1 MASDPTTIPE
11 PVPAPAPA
19 ISDNGSALAE
29 RVSTPTKEAWIL
41 HSLKKRS
48 TEFIHTHE
56 LNVLVGTWNV
66 NGQAPGDTK
75 ELSSWLGFVP
85 EDEDDMSLDVL
96 PELVVLGFQELDA
109 RAEAFVYNNTA
120 KDVEWTEAIEASM
133 GVTRYSFCKI
143 ASKQLIG
150 MFMMVYARL
159 DVAKLVTGVQ
169 TASVGCGIMGV
180 VGNKGAVAVRM
191 TYRDTPVC
199 FVCAHLA
206 HDATQVD
213 RRNAQFHDICKRMAF
228 GSSGGNDAAA
238 VDPLVPK
245 TMELRGAGNGGA
257 AGRGVGIFDHSYVVW
272 LGDLNYRVAIDAE
285 GSDYS
290 AMLGVDQLHIAM
302 LNKQAFA
309 GFEEA
314 DIKFAP
320 TYKYVLGT
328 SEYDAK
334 RRPAWCDR
342 VLWWTRP
349 GFQDDNDGGGV
360 TCSEYTAVGALA
372 ISDHKPVRARLGVGV
387 WTVDADRR
395 QAVYL
400 DVLRELDRYE
410 NECIP
415 TATLDAAVVDFG
427 DVSFGRAVRRRLEV
441 ANSGQVPIEFSFT
454 ATPSRPGYAPA
465 WLRITPSH
473 GMILPGETNKLE
485 LVVLVD
491 ERTSAPLSSRAEDL
505 SDILILHLER
515 GRDYFVQVQGNYLLS
530 VFGMGLDVLVHCK
543 QPVRGMSRQ
552 DFERCRASGQFS
564 VPKCIWS
571 LTDFLSQYAV
581 GRGYS
586 LFYWAGDRVLA
597 RRIKEWLDADVRL
610 DPAAILQCQTPSD
623 DHLARTA
630 VDEPERIRI
639 HDHAM
644 QTGGVIDGIGAGT
657 GSVRSA
663 ASADQSTLVPSAMQS
678 VLGADAGR
686 SPTPV
691 AALERLSLGP
701 WNSDSAV
708 ADQPVP
714 SSGSTSDSGSDFGDP
729 DSLLVS
735 TAGGGSNE
743 ERLVGSPLPESIVNV
758 ALALP
763 HDGGVDTVASC
774 LVDLLR
780 SLPEPLIPFSLYS
793 ACIEA
798 GAISR
803 AAALE
808 ALEDLAPENLNVLI
822 YLLAFLRDA
831 VEKGATSAQR
841 VAQVFAKVVLRAP
854 SERVSSDD
862 KDRGDDEEEA
872 KQPNND
878 INSNNS
884 NNTNINGPL
893 YMSANATPENTTKN
907 SNNNKAMVTPLHK
920 LYVRLLQDAMLSG
933 GAASH
938 SELRLLATS
947 LLSFQH
953 LIHSTH
959 SIDSRRLLSLVAA
972 NIMLLLVQRRAH
984 AASEAKRS
992 NSDDGEA
999 ASSEQ
1004 SASVSLDARVR
1015 LLGLVASLALL
1026 GTHGS
1031 RHSSGSSTNKLL
1043 ASLRAER
1050 ARFSRLLQSH
1060 VRLAIAGIPCPHA
1073 KDTSCTTRDSRGR
1086 RTRRKLCYVPDEPES
1101 GFEHVIVPISTVN
1114 TILFLLE
1121 HVESFTT
1128 ITRQHLGFD
1137 SNEHPDSAKHP
1148 SWHAPSDLKDERSTT
1163 NSNDDTATIDSKDS
1177 AQQLNRKHHGVLYYL
1192 QSICDAVA
1200 ARADEL
1206 GVELT
1211 VTLPVPP
1218 FRAKQVINAAFPDT
1232 AASEDILLH
1241 GKWALDDEYVQATKH
1256 ILLECMCIF
1265 LEHYLRSGDVLCLT
1279 PHFAVHS
1286 TTGDTEANEDHRAS
1300 LSIYVI
1306 CRRGHS
1312 GVFSGS
1318 RSAVKFAS
1326 GSSCASGNEKAAQD
1340 YEVDAKGDWSAFEL
1354 EEVYELCRSLYSDKV
1369 KIESRWSV
1377 AERHGVL
1384 STHEFGGQT
1393 ADGSM
1398 ASKDALRTFADS
1410 ELVKSS
1416 DWIVLRLSIDD
1427 SLSPRPP
1434 SLLERQLKEMPPS
1447 VINGYLML
1455 DTPIEFAPTRLEFC
1469 AMLRG
1474 SRIIIRTPS
1483 SGTQRSNAG
1492 SAGRDNGASPSLGMA
1507 SGSAGAGTAITS
1519 SCLGFD
1525 GDDTK
1530 LIRYLDGYLTSHVG
1544 CQVER
1549 LATGFGTQQPST
1561 PGQSR
1566 HPVAQRPP
1574 AFVII
1579 DDDMDAMKTEF
1590 ETLRGTLTFSSSGS
1604 IAMRGSS
1611 NDVTTAGHQLA
1622 SGEAISSSMGSANEA
1637 GYVGSPRS
1645 EGRSSLSVRRRK
1657 GLLTATI
1664 GIIVFVPV
1672 SALDMYISCLRS
1684 MLAAPHPLPPPIVKI
1699 VPKPVSERRL
1709 IGSLQLAWNM
1719 RQIELHL
1726 AEKKQQQQQQQ
1737 QSIQGMGTS
1746 ASAVLYHGHRR
1757 HEMPTGASYISG
1769 PLTDPTIDLR
1779 AVSTLSTPHS
1789 TTSEGLYRNLRTVS
1803 GSPNI
1808 STDLPFGAM
1817 ADANSS
1823 ALNNSVAASSETTN
1837 SSTAANRFGTLV
1849 PLQTVSISTTT
1860 YTPDAVGGSG
1870 VHYIP
1875 GPSTYP
1881 AMHQHQQ
1888 QQHLQQHVA
1897 LSREPSLGSEKA
1909 LAPITDFPR
1918 LSIHRNSDDAADAPK
1933 GGSEWNRNEPPQP
1946 PGLDIP
1952 NANDVRSTSPE
1963 FPYSAKTPPSPL
1975 IEVDAALA
1983 KSLRFNPSS
1992 MRAESGK
1999 HDLPPA
2005 ELDAAISHAKQ
2016 DDNSNSAPSSAN
2028 ANTTKS
2034 SDGSSVTTNS
2044 RESRRISS
2052 PASLMQSLERSSIY
2066 SNVNSDAVST
2076 FSENS
2081 VSIVTHDKVP
2091 MEMESQNAETAARGN
2106 NNNAELAAAAP
2117 HLAYDSYSSTSPALP
2132 PKRSESSLD
2141 LPRKSSELLYE
2152 RSHSRTRSRIRDKI
2166 TLFNRA
2172 KQMARSK
2179 ILGIHDQSSEL
2190 QISKHP
2196 TKESMSFGSMSTRAD
2211 LPGGGEAREV
2221 SPPSRSDPIPTIGSS
2236 AARNDHHRTK
2246 DGLHTLQNLDSAAA
2260 DVAAV
2265 LRAADSPAELER
2277 QRHQLNLDKP
2287 LPVPPSDDQP
2297 SAARDRSVDS
2307 TLSRKS
2313 AGRGGGDALPA
2324 LGEGDGVN
2332 ANKDAGNKERKTSL
2346 PKEEKSESKE
2356 SSTSQTLKPAAT
2368 GEASKTQDRKAKLRA
2383 RLQNAS
2389 KRMAESQKLEAMK
2402 AAGELPDSDTK
2413 PEGDNPDAASMVS
2426 SQSGLGKGVGDKPRR
2441 RVNRQ
2446 RSGSGQIQKV
2456 KDKRQSGGSG
2466 SQQSTA
2472 LTSELMLLAQKF
2484 RPPPIRVLLVED
2496 NLINRNI
2503 MERFMMHL
2511 NVSYDVASNGEEAI
2525 AMWTRAAEESRTGED
2540 GAAIAGRGPYHIVF
2554 MDIQMPIMDGI
2565 TATKHIRSLER
2576 QRRVGVW
2583 VATGSMA
2590 SMAAGSVPTIG
2601 ASTPLAR
2608 KAALES
2614 RMAVSSVATPSAGLG
2629 HESSFERSVRWTP
2642 LHSRDHSA
2650 SLRNSNYIQTKCL
2663 ANVAPAVYNSAG
2675 IAAHPTSSLAARR
2688 NRSFIGFKQGSSTPL
2703 GHQNSDG
2710 AKTLAVAVPQEKS
2723 AKQGGEVLLSP
2734 DTLGVD
2740 STGQI
2745 AMYPETVN
2753 NKGKA
2758 SVVGESDTPN
2768 STPPV
2773 SRNNSVRRRGMPRNL
2788 QLPLDKARR
2797 DLGKLSPGKQHSTT
2811 SPLSSTAIKSPVII
2825 VALTASSLESDRRAA
2840 LAAGCNDF
2848 LTKPVGLEWLS
2859 KKIIEWGCMQALI
2872 DHDGWKKW
2880 WSTQT
2885 WSKRKKPAVAV
2896 ANAQKVADGRT
2907 KLVT

>member
-1 MASDPTTIPE
+1 M
-11 PVPAPAPA
+11 
-19 ISDNGSALAE
+19 
-29 RVSTPTKEAWIL
+29 
-41 HSLKKRS
+41 
-48 TEFIHTHE
+48 
-56 LNVLVGTWNV
+56 VL
-66 NGQAPGDTK
+66 
-75 ELSSWLGFVP
+75 
-85 EDEDDMSLDVL
+85 
-96 PELVVLGFQELDA
+96 
-109 RAEAFVYNNTA
+109 R
-120 KDVEWTEAIEASM
+120 
-133 GVTRYSFCKI
+133 
-143 ASKQLIG
+143 
-150 MFMMVYARL
+150 
-159 DVAKLVTGVQ
+159 
-169 TASVGCGIMGV
+169 
-180 VGNKGAVAVRM
+180 
-191 TYRDTPVC
+191 
-199 FVCAHLA
+199 
-206 HDATQVD
+206 
-213 RRNAQFHDICKRMAF
+213 
-228 GSSGGNDAAA
+228 
-238 VDPLVPK
+238 
-245 TMELRGAGNGGA
+245 
-257 AGRGVGIFDHSYVVW
+257 
-272 LGDLNYRVAIDAE
+272 
-285 GSDYS
+285 
-290 AMLGVDQLHIAM
+290 
-302 LNKQAFA
+302 
-309 GFEEA
+309 
-314 DIKFAP
+314 DIK
-320 TYKYVLGT
+320 
-328 SEYDAK
+328 
-334 RRPAWCDR
+334 
-342 VLWWTRP
+342 
-349 GFQDDNDGGGV
+349 
-360 TCSEYTAVGALA
+360 
-372 ISDHKPVRARLGVGV
+372 
-387 WTVDADRR
+387 
-395 QAVYL
+395 
-400 DVLRELDRYE
+400 
-410 NECIP
+410 
-415 TATLDAAVVDFG
+415 
-427 DVSFGRAVRRRLEV
+427 
-441 ANSGQVPIEFSFT
+441 
-454 ATPSRPGYAPA
+454 
-465 WLRITPSH
+465 
-473 GMILPGETNKLE
+473 
-485 LVVLVD
+485 
-491 ERTSAPLSSRAEDL
+491 
-505 SDILILHLER
+505 
-515 GRDYFVQVQGNYLLS
+515 
-530 VFGMGLDVLVHCK
+530 
-543 QPVRGMSRQ
+543 
-552 DFERCRASGQFS
+552 
-564 VPKCIWS
+564 
-571 LTDFLSQYAV
+571 
-581 GRGYS
+581 
-586 LFYWAGDRVLA
+586 
-597 RRIKEWLDADVRL
+597 
-610 DPAAILQCQTPSD
+610 
-623 DHLARTA
+623 
-630 VDEPERIRI
+630 
-639 HDHAM
+639 
-644 QTGGVIDGIGAGT
+644 
-657 GSVRSA
+657 
-663 ASADQSTLVPSAMQS
+663 
-678 VLGADAGR
+678 
-686 SPTPV
+686 
-691 AALERLSLGP
+691 
-701 WNSDSAV
+701 
-708 ADQPVP
+708 
-714 SSGSTSDSGSDFGDP
+714 
-729 DSLLVS
+729 
-735 TAGGGSNE
+735 
-743 ERLVGSPLPESIVNV
+743 
-758 ALALP
+758 
-763 HDGGVDTVASC
+763 
-774 LVDLLR
+774 
-780 SLPEPLIPFSLYS
+780 
-793 ACIEA
+793 
-798 GAISR
+798 
-803 AAALE
+803 
-808 ALEDLAPENLNVLI
+808 
-822 YLLAFLRDA
+822 
-831 VEKGATSAQR
+831 
-841 VAQVFAKVVLRAP
+841 
-854 SERVSSDD
+854 
-862 KDRGDDEEEA
+862 A
-872 KQPNND
+872 KQPNNNNN
-878 INSNNS
+878 INNIND
-884 NNTNINGPL
+884 TNINGPL
-893 YMSANATPENTTKN
+893 YMSANATPDNTNKN
-907 SNNNKAMVTPLHK
+907 NNNNKAMVTPLHK
-920 LYVRLLQDAMLSG
+920 LYVHLLQDAMLSS

-953 LIHSTH
+953 LINSTH

-972 NIMLLLVQRRAH
+972 NIMLLLVQRRVRAV
-984 AASEAKRS
+984 
-992 NSDDGEA
+992 SDTEKSCGEDGEA
-999 ASSEQ
+999 ASPEQ
-1004 SASVSLDARVR
+1004 STPSSLDARVR
-1015 LLGLVASLALL
+1015 LLGLIASLALL
-1026 GTHGS
+1026 GTHNS
-1031 RHSSGSSTNKLL
+1031 RHSSGSPTNKLL

-1060 VRLAIAGIPCPHA
+1060 VRLAIAGIPCSHA
-1073 KDTSCTTRDSRGR
+1073 KDTPCTTRDSRGR

-1101 GFEHVIVPISTVN
+1101 GFEHVIVPISTIN

-1137 SNEHPDSAKHP
+1137 SKEHPDSAKHP
-1148 SWHAPSDLKDERSTT
+1148 SWHAPSDLKDEKST
-1163 NSNDDTATIDSKDS
+1163 NSSDDTNIDSKDS
-1177 AQQLNRKHHGVLYYL
+1177 AQQQNRKHHGVLYYL

-1241 GKWALDDEYVQATKH
+1241 GKWVLDDEYVQATKH

-1286 TTGDTEANEDHRAS
+1286 TTGDAGAVDDYRAS
-1300 LSIYVI
+1300 LSIYII

-1312 GVFSGS
+1312 EVGPGS
-1318 RSAVKFAS
+1318 RSTVKFAS
-1326 GSSCASGNEKAAQD
+1326 GNGCVSGDKKAAQG
-1340 YEVDAKGDWSAFEL
+1340 YVADAKGDWSAFEL
-1354 EEVYELCRSLYSDKV
+1354 EEVYELCRSLYSDNV

-1384 STHEFGGQT
+1384 STHEFGGQI

-1398 ASKDALRTFADS
+1398 ASKNALRTFADS

-1455 DTPIEFAPTRLEFC
+1455 DTPIEFAPSRLEFC

-1492 SAGRDNGASPSLGMA
+1492 SAGRENGTSLSLGMA
-1507 SGSAGAGTAITS
+1507 SRSAGTDSAITS

-1549 LATGFGTQQPST
+1549 LAVGFGTQQPST

-1622 SGEAISSSMGSANEA
+1622 SGETAGGSSMGSANEA

-1719 RQIELHL
+1719 RQIELCL

-1737 QSIQGMGTS
+1737 QSMQGMGIS
-1746 ASAVLYHGHRR
+1746 ASTALYHGHRR

-1808 STDLPFGAM
+1808 ATDLPFSTI
-1817 ADANSS
+1817 ADDNSS
-1823 ALNNSVAASSETTN
+1823 ALKNSVAASSEITN

-1860 YTPDAVGGSG
+1860 YAPDIVGGSG

-1881 AMHQHQQ
+1881 AMQHHQQ
-1888 QQHLQQHVA
+1888 QQQQQNVA
-1897 LSREPSLGSEKA
+1897 LSREPSLGSDKA

-1918 LSIHRNSDDAADAPK
+1918 LSMHRGSDDAVDTPK
-1933 GGSEWNRNEPPQP
+1933 GGSEWNRDEPPQP

-1952 NANDVRSTSPE
+1952 NADDARSSSPE

-2016 DDNSNSAPSSAN
+2016 DDSSNSAPSSAN

-2091 MEMESQNAETAARGN
+2091 MEMEPQAAEAAARGN
-2106 NNNAELAAAAP
+2106 NKNAELAAAAP

-2141 LPRKSSELLYE
+2141 LPRKSSELLYD

-2196 TKESMSFGSMSTRAD
+2196 TKESMSFGSMSTRVD
-2211 LPGGGEAREV
+2211 LPGGRETREV

-2236 AARNDHHRTK
+2236 AARNDHHRAK
-2246 DGLHTLQNLDSAAA
+2246 DGLHTLHNLDSAAA

-2265 LRAADSPAELER
+2265 LRTADSPAELER

-2297 SAARDRSVDS
+2297 SATRDRSVDS

-2313 AGRGGGDALPA
+2313 ATKDGGDTLPS
-2324 LGEGDGVN
+2324 LGEGDSVH
-2332 ANKDAGNKERKTSL
+2332 ADKDAGNREGKTSL
-2346 PKEEKSESKE
+2346 LKEEKSESKAP
-2356 SSTSQTLKPAAT
+2356 SSSQALKPAPT
-2368 GEASKTQDRKAKLRA
+2368 GGASAAQDRKAKLRA

-2402 AAGELPDSDTK
+2402 AAGELLDSDSK
-2413 PEGDNPDAASMVS
+2413 PDGDNPDAASMVS
-2426 SQSGLGKGVGDKPRR
+2426 SQSGLGKSVGDKPRR

-2446 RSGSGQIQKV
+2446 RSGSGQIQKG

-2466 SQQSTA
+2466 SQQPTA

-2525 AMWTRAAEESRTGED
+2525 AMWTRAAEESRAGED

-2629 HESSFERSVRWTP
+2629 HESSFQRSVRWTP
-2642 LHSRDHSA
+2642 LHSREHSA

-2675 IAAHPTSSLAARR
+2675 IAAHTTPSLATRR

-2710 AKTLAVAVPQEKS
+2710 AKTLAVAVPQEKN
-2723 AKQGGEVLLSP
+2723 AKKGGEVLLSP

-2758 SVVGESDTPN
+2758 AVVGESDTPN

-2773 SRNNSVRRRGMPRNL
+2773 SKNNSVRRSGMPRNL

-2896 ANAQKVADGRT
+2896 VNAQKLADNRT
-2907 KLVT
+2907 KLAT